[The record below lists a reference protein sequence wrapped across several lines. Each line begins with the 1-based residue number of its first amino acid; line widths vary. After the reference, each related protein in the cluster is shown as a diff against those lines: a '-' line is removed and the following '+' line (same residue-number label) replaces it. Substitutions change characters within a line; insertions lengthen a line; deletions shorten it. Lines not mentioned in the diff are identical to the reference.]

1 MDVFDYI
8 TLTFEEPVARFD
20 SAAIHLRQKVDTIWT
35 DVSFEFEHDS
45 LDVRRY
51 NLYYDWEPGESMSLP
66 LTLQLFMVFM
76 VCLPIK

>member
-8 TLTFEEPVARFD
+8 TMTFEEPVARFD

-35 DVSFEFEHDS
+35 DVPFELEHDS

-51 NLYYDWEPGESMSLP
+51 NLYYDWEPFAANLSVSVRG
-66 LTLQLFMVFM
+66 TN
-76 VCLPIK
+76 